1 MRVNNVRQIGKIGSR
16 EQRNPRTFTDR
27 SIWESRDIKN
37 EENLKNLM
45 RQGVCYS
52 SAVCVLI
59 GTNTWKS
66 RWVKY
71 EIARAVIDQR
81 GMLAVHLNGINHH
94 VRKTPDRRGINPLHM
109 MGVYHDPNGRFYLYE
124 KHAVVTNAANAEL
137 GFEWRPYEDFTDPV
151 SLPQYIPAISV
162 GYVMPLSIHTLEYD
176 AATHDAFNNI
186 GAWIDAAAV
195 QAGR

>member
-1 MRVNNVRQIGKIGSR
+1 MPYVGSSLLSALSTPTTITARPRLGVPEAVRALTTPPLLKRKVYFAFGFDDLMRVNNVRQIGKIGSR

-45 RQGVCYS
+45 RWGVCYS

-94 VRKTPDRRGINPLHM
+94 VRKTPDRRGINPLHI
-109 MGVYHDPNGRFYLYE
+109 MGVNHDPNGRFYLYE
-124 KHAVVTNAANAEL
+124 N
-137 GFEWRPYEDFTDPV
+137 F
-151 SLPQYIPAISV
+151 ISTKST
-162 GYVMPLSIHTLEYD
+162 PS
-176 AATHDAFNNI
+176 
-186 GAWIDAAAV
+186 
-195 QAGR
+195 